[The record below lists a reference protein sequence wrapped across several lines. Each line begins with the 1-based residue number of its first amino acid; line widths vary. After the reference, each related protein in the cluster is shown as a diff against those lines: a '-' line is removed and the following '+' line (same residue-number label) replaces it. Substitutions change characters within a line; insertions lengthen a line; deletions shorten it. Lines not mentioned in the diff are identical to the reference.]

1 MEYYRIKQ
9 KGYFRRYK
17 YYKNI
22 NIQQLRIQKF
32 IQILKINYTPD
43 NIKKK

>member
-17 YYKNI
+17 YYI
-22 NIQQLRIQKF
+22 NIKFQQVKIQT
-32 IQILKINYTPD
+32 LKLKSSTLSSNF
-43 NIKKK
+43 KQK